1 MTGHP
6 MKPPAPARGAAAAAS
21 TEARYYM
28 VVTIVV
34 AIGMVAGAILQWLP
48 SEPSPWRWLPLGI
61 AYLAGGR
68 RIALDSW
75 RKLRDEHRLS
85 IDFLMGAAAIG
96 AAVVGS
102 PLEGVILI
110 FLFSLSN
117 TLEHYAMGRTRR
129 AIALLMDLRPQEAT
143 IVDDAGR
150 EIGRVPV
157 DDLVPGQAILVRPGD
172 RIAADGVV
180 RSGRSDVDQ
189 AAITGES
196 VPVSKTVGSE
206 VYAGTIAQGGSLVVE
221 VTRHAGETML
231 ARIVRLVEQAQ
242 EERAPAQNFIDRFA
256 HPYTISVV
264 VATVLVAVIPPWLFG
279 VPWGDSFYRS
289 MTLLVVGSPCALVIS
304 TPSAILSAIA
314 NGARH
319 GVLFKGGAYLDLAG
333 SIDTVAFD
341 KTGTLT
347 VGRPQLVDVVSE
359 RNALVGSEPD
369 GRPWRDVASSDE
381 LEVLRLAGAVELT
394 AEHHTGRSIV
404 DAARQLGLDLPEA
417 SDFGAFPGEGVNGIV
432 EGTRIWAGNERMAER
447 MGARVGP
454 ALLGWSTDQA
464 ARARSVIFVGAE
476 GSVIGAM
483 SFGDTLKP
491 NAAAT
496 VRHLK
501 YEGIRWITI
510 LSGDHPLAVRAIASE
525 LGADEVRAGLL
536 PHEKVD
542 AVRALGQRSRGVAM
556 VGDGVNDAPA
566 MAAASL
572 GVAMGAAGTD
582 VAIETADVVLMSDD
596 IEKIDYVIH
605 LGKRA
610 RRVVRQNVFFSVT
623 WMLFLVVIALA
634 VGIPLTLAVV
644 AHEGST
650 LLVVLNGLRLLGG
663 HPHPPIVPRERPGLL
678 GSARLVPDVGP
689 RVAGVGGGEIANPA
703 VPLGGAE
710 STRHR

>member
-1 MTGHP
+1 MSELQAAVP
-6 MKPPAPARGAAAAAS
+6 ERRGAAATAS
-21 TEARYYM
+21 ADARYYLR
-28 VVTIVV
+28 VTLVV
-34 AIGMVAGAILQWLP
+34 ALGMIAGAILQWAP
-48 SEPSPWRWLPLGI
+48 IEPSPWRWLPLGV
-61 AYLAGGR
+61 AYLVGGW

-75 RKLRDEHRLS
+75 RQLRDEHRLS

-102 PLEGVILI
+102 PFEGTILI

-117 TLEHYAMGRTRR
+117 TLEHYAMGRTRK
-129 AIALLMDLRPQEAT
+129 AIAMLMDLRPREAT
-143 IVDDAGR
+143 LVDGDGR
-150 EIGRVPV
+150 EIGSVPV
-157 DDLVPGQAILVRPGD
+157 DDLAPGHAVLVRPGE

-196 VPVSKTVGSE
+196 APVTKSVGDE
-206 VYAGTIAQGGSLVVE
+206 VYAGTIAQGGSLIVE
-221 VTRHAGETML
+221 VTRRADETML

-242 EERAPAQNFIDRFA
+242 EERAPAQHFIDRFA
-256 HPYTISVV
+256 HPYTIGVV
-264 VATVLVAVIPPWLFG
+264 LATALVAVIPPWLFG
-279 VPWGDSFYRS
+279 TPWNDAFYRA
-289 MTLLVVGSPCALVIS
+289 MTLLVVASPCALVIS
-304 TPSAILSAIA
+304 TPSAILSGIA

-319 GVLFKGGAYLDLAG
+319 GILFKGGAYLDLAG

-347 VGRPQLVDVVSE
+347 IGRPHLVAIATE
-359 RNALVGSEPD
+359 RSAVDWSLDAAAEWGESPTEE
-369 GRPWRDVASSDE
+369 E
-381 LEVLRLAGAVELT
+381 LEVLRAAAAVELT
-394 AEHHTGRSIV
+394 AEHHTARAIV
-404 DAARQLGLDLPEA
+404 EA
-417 SDFGAFPGEGVNGIV
+417 SRSRRLELPPVRDFEAIVGEGVAGVIDGKRV
-432 EGTRIWAGNERMAER
+432 WVGNEKIAGRMS
-447 MGARVGP
+447 ARVSP
-454 ALLGWSTDQA
+454 ALVGWSAEQL
-464 ARARSVIFVGAE
+464 ARARSVVYVGE
-476 GSVIGAM
+476 EKRVLGAM
-483 SFGDTLKP
+483 SLGDTLKH

-536 PHEKVD
+536 PHEKVH
-542 AVRALGQRSRGVAM
+542 AIRALGERSRGVAM

-566 MAAASL
+566 MAAATL

-596 IEKIDYVIH
+596 VEKIDYVIH

-610 RRVVRQNVFFSVT
+610 RRVVRQNVFFSVG
-623 WMLFLVVIALA
+623 WMLILVVIALG

-650 LLVVLNGLRLLGG
+650 LIVVLNGLRLLGG
-663 HPHPPIVPRERPGLL
+663 RPHPPVVPPERSHFP
-678 GSARLVPDVGP
+678 GSARLVPS
-689 RVAGVGGGEIANPA
+689 RSAGV
-703 VPLGGAE
+703 
-710 STRHR
+710 

>member
-1 MTGHP
+1 MSETEAP
-6 MKPPAPARGAAAAAS
+6 QPPERGAAAAAAS
-21 TEARYYM
+21 ADARYYLR
-28 VVTIVV
+28 VTLVV
-34 AIGMVAGAILQWLP
+34 ALGMIAGAILQWAP
-48 SEPSPWRWLPLGI
+48 AEPSPWRWLPLGA
-61 AYLAGGR
+61 AYLVGGW

-75 RKLRDEHRLS
+75 RQLRDEHRLS
-85 IDFLMGAAAIG
+85 IDFLMGVAALG

-102 PLEGVILI
+102 PFEGTILI

-129 AIALLMDLRPQEAT
+129 AIATLMDLRPREAT
-143 IVDDAGR
+143 VVDGEGR
-150 EIGRVPV
+150 ETGRVPV
-157 DDLVPGQAILVRPGD
+157 DDLAPGHAVLVRPGE

-196 VPVSKTVGSE
+196 APVTKSAGDE
-206 VYAGTIAQGGSLVVE
+206 VFAGTIAQGGSLIVE
-221 VTRHAGETML
+221 VTRRADETML

-242 EERAPAQNFIDRFA
+242 QERAPAQHFIDRFA
-256 HPYTISVV
+256 HPYTIAVV
-264 VATVLVAVIPPWLFG
+264 VATALVAIVPPWLFG
-279 VPWGDSFYRS
+279 VAWNDAFYRA
-289 MTLLVVGSPCALVIS
+289 MTLLVVASPCALVIS
-304 TPSAILSAIA
+304 TPSAILSGIA

-319 GVLFKGGAYLDLAG
+319 GILFKGGAYLDLAG

-347 VGRPQLVDVVSE
+347 LGRPHLVAIATE
-359 RNALVGSEPD
+359 GSTMNPSLEA
-369 GRPWRDVASSDE
+369 VAEWGDAPAREE
-381 LEVLRLAGAVELT
+381 LEVLRAAAAVELT
-394 AEHHTGRSIV
+394 AEHHTARAIV
-404 DAARQLGLDLPEA
+404 DAARSQRLEIPPA
-417 SDFGAFPGEGVNGIV
+417 SDFEAIVGEGVVGV
-432 EGTRIWAGNERMAER
+432 VQGERVWVGNEKIAGRMR
-447 MGARVGP
+447 ARVSP
-454 ALLGWSTDQA
+454 ALVGWSAEQL
-464 ARARSVIFVGAE
+464 ARARSVVYVGE
-476 GSVIGAM
+476 GERVLGAM
-483 SFGDTLKP
+483 SFGDTLKH

-510 LSGDHPLAVRAIASE
+510 LSGDHPLAVRAVASE

-542 AVRALGQRSRGVAM
+542 AVRALRERSRGVAM

-566 MAAASL
+566 MAVATL

-610 RRVVRQNVFFSVT
+610 RRVVRQNVFFSIA
-623 WMLFLVVIALA
+623 WMLLLIVIALGI
-634 VGIPLTLAVV
+634 GIPLTLAVV

-650 LLVVLNGLRLLGG
+650 LIVVVNGLRLLGG
-663 HPHPPIVPRERPGLL
+663 RPHPPAVPSKRARRFR
-678 GSARLVPDVGP
+678 SARLVPSSS
-689 RVAGVGGGEIANPA
+689 AGV
-703 VPLGGAE
+703 
-710 STRHR
+710 

>member
-1 MTGHP
+1 MTGDEA
-6 MKPPAPARGAAAAAS
+6 PPAPVRGAAAATAS
-21 TEARYYM
+21 ADARYYLR
-28 VVTIVV
+28 VTLVV
-34 AIGMVAGAILQWLP
+34 AFGMIAGAILQWAP
-48 SEPSPWRWLPLGI
+48 AEPSPWRWLPLGI
-61 AYLAGGR
+61 AYLVGGR

-75 RKLRDEHRLS
+75 RQLRDEHRLS

-102 PLEGVILI
+102 PFEGTVLI

-117 TLEHYAMGRTRR
+117 TLEHYAMGRTRS
-129 AIALLMDLRPQEAT
+129 AIAKLMDLRPREAT
-143 IVDDAGR
+143 LVDGNGHETGR
-150 EIGRVPV
+150 IPV
-157 DDLVPGQAILVRPGD
+157 DDLVPGQLVLVRPGE

-196 VPVSKTVGSE
+196 VPVTKTTGDE
-206 VYAGTIAQGGSLVVE
+206 VFAGTIAQGGSLIVD
-221 VTRHAGETML
+221 VTRRTDETML
-231 ARIVRLVEQAQ
+231 ARIVRLVEEAQ
-242 EERAPAQNFIDRFA
+242 EQRAPAQHFIDRFA
-256 HPYTISVV
+256 HPYTIAVV
-264 VATVLVAVIPPWLFG
+264 LATALVAVIPPWLFG
-279 VPWGDSFYRS
+279 VPWGDAFYRA

-304 TPSAILSAIA
+304 TPSAILSGIA

-319 GVLFKGGAYLDLAG
+319 GILFKGGAYLDLAG

-347 VGRPQLVDVVSE
+347 IGRPRLMAIATE
-359 RNALVGSEPD
+359 RSAVE
-369 GRPWRDVASSDE
+369 SSAEAVEWGESPTDEE
-381 LEVLRLAGAVELT
+381 LELLRAAAAVELT
-394 AEHHTGRSIV
+394 AEHHTARAIV
-404 DAARQLGLDLPEA
+404 EAAREHLLEVPPVAEFEA
-417 SDFGAFPGEGVNGIV
+417 LVGEGVVGV
-432 EGTRIWAGNERMAER
+432 VDGARIWVGNEKLVAR
-447 MGARVGP
+447 MGARVSP
-454 ALLGWSTDQA
+454 ALVGWSAEQLG
-464 ARARSVIFVGAE
+464 RARSVVYVGE
-476 GSVIGAM
+476 GKGVLGAM
-483 SFGDTLKP
+483 AFGDALKH

-542 AVRALGQRSRGVAM
+542 AVRSLGERSRGVAM

-566 MAAASL
+566 MAAATL

-582 VAIETADVVLMSDD
+582 VAIETSDVVLMSDD
-596 IEKIDYVIH
+596 VEKIDYVIH

-610 RRVVRQNVFFSVT
+610 RRVVRQNVFFSVG
-623 WMLFLVVIALA
+623 WMLLLVVIALF

-650 LLVVLNGLRLLGG
+650 LIVVLNGLRLLGG
-663 HPHPPIVPRERPGLL
+663 RPHPPVVPRERPVHLR
-678 GSARLVPDVGP
+678 SARGVPS
-689 RVAGVGGGEIANPA
+689 RSAGV
-703 VPLGGAE
+703 
-710 STRHR
+710 

>member
-1 MTGHP
+1 MS
-6 MKPPAPARGAAAAAS
+6 ARDAGDD
-21 TEARYYM
+21 ARYYLR
-28 VVTIVV
+28 VTLVV
-34 AIGMVAGAILQWLP
+34 AFGMAGGAILQWATP
-48 SEPSPWRWLPLGI
+48 EPSPWRWLPLGI
-61 AYLAGGR
+61 AYLTGGW

-75 RKLRDEHRLS
+75 RQLRDEHGLS

-102 PLEGVILI
+102 PFEGTVLI

-129 AIALLMDLRPQEAT
+129 AIAMLMDLRPREAT
-143 IVDDAGR
+143 LVDADDR
-150 EIGRVPV
+150 EIGHVPV
-157 DDLVPGQAILVRPGD
+157 DDLEPGQSVLVRPGE

-196 VPVSKTVGSE
+196 APVTKSVGDE
-206 VYAGTIAQGGSLVVE
+206 VFAGTIAQGGSLVVD
-221 VTRHAGETML
+221 VTRRADETML
-231 ARIVRLVEQAQ
+231 ARIVRLVEEAQ
-242 EERAPAQNFIDRFA
+242 EERAPAQHFIDRFA
-256 HPYTISVV
+256 HPYTIGVV
-264 VATVLVAVIPPWLFG
+264 LATLVAAVIPPWLFG
-279 VPWGDSFYRS
+279 AAWSDAFYRA
-289 MTLLVVGSPCALVIS
+289 MTLLVVASPCALVIS

-319 GVLFKGGAYLDLAG
+319 GILFKGGAYLDLAG

-347 VGRPQLVDVVSE
+347 VGRPRLVAIAPEESGVDLHAEMSAPYE
-359 RNALVGSEPD
+359 S
-369 GRPWRDVASSDE
+369 RDVSRADRE
-381 LEVLRLAGAVELT
+381 LHVLRLAAAVEAS
-394 AEHHTGRSIV
+394 AEHHT
-404 DAARQLGLDLPEA
+404 ARA
-417 SDFGAFPGEGVNGIV
+417 IV
-432 EGTRIWAGNERMAER
+432 E
-447 MGARVGP
+447 
-454 ALLGWSTDQA
+454 A
-464 ARARSVIFVGAE
+464 ARARQAEIPRADDFAATVGEGVAGTVEGRRVWVGNEKLAARMGAQVSPALVGWSAEQLGRARSVVYVGDGE
-476 GSVIGAM
+476 RVLGAM
-483 SFGDTLKP
+483 SFGDMLKP

-496 VRHLK
+496 IRHLK

-542 AVRALGQRSRGVAM
+542 AVRALASRSRGVAM

-566 MAAASL
+566 MAAATL

-596 IEKIDYVIH
+596 VEKIDYVIH

-610 RRVVRQNVFFSVT
+610 RRVVRQNVFFSVG
-623 WMLFLVVIALA
+623 WMLLLVAVALG

-650 LLVVLNGLRLLGG
+650 LVVVLNGLRLLGG
-663 HPHPPIVPRERPGLL
+663 RPHPPTVPRERRWRRAPARLMPS
-678 GSARLVPDVGP
+678 GSA
-689 RVAGVGGGEIANPA
+689 
-703 VPLGGAE
+703 GA
-710 STRHR
+710 